1 MLFAS
6 SLIISAEKY
15 TVGLGVAEVPKKLV
29 RVGGKHESE
38 ALILTGIRR
47 RGEKRRKQEKR
58 GIVGQW
64 GRGVHP
70 PFDARP

>member
-1 MLFAS
+1 MLFE
-6 SLIISAEKY
+6 SLLISVEKNR
-15 TVGLGVAEVPKKLV
+15 VGTGIAGVPKKLDRSGV
-29 RVGGKHESE
+29 KHESE

-70 PFDARP
+70 SFDGRP